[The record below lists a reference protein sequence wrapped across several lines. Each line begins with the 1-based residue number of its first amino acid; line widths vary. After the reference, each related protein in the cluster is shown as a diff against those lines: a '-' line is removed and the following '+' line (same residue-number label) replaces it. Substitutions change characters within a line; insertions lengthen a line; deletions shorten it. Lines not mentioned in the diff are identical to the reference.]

1 MRKDLY
7 SLLRLFFILLVLS
20 VTSILSVQN
29 SVAQSDK
36 ADIISVIHTSELRV
50 REHIDD
56 KLKDQEDKNDKNFK
70 DLNDKFTDLKSGVDV
85 NTSKIEGISDQFK
98 SLDSRV
104 NTILIAIFSFG
115 GLFVI
120 FLLGLITT
128 PLWWKKWRNLL
139 NSTQQDPGQP
149 ERLKEKPRP
158 FSDET
163 PQDLRYTQ

>member
-20 VTSILSVQN
+20 VTSIPFVQN
-29 SVAQSDK
+29 SIAQSDK

-85 NTSKIEGISDQFK
+85 NTSKIEAISDQFK

-128 PLWWKKWRNLL
+128 PLWWKKWQNLL

-158 FSDET
+158 LSDET
-163 PQDLRYTQ
+163 PQDFRYTQ